1 MTEINNKKYFIY
13 KYTPIFLLFTSI
25 LNEIDF
31 NLQFKYFSFNFA
43 YILIFYYSL
52 KRDGGI
58 GYILI
63 FIAGLF
69 NDVINGLPMGISSL
83 SYLLL
88 SAAAAY
94 LRNITLTPNLIKDW
108 LFFLITLLVL
118 NFITFIYYILFYDYK
133 VNYFDQ
139 MINILFTI
147 LILNFITYSYLIL
160 FFNYEINYFDQ
171 ITNITGTFLSYFFFS
186 YIFKFYNDFIL
197 GKFN

>member
-1 MTEINNKKYFIY
+1 
-13 KYTPIFLLFTSI
+13 
-25 LNEIDF
+25 
-31 NLQFKYFSFNFA
+31 
-43 YILIFYYSL
+43 
-52 KRDGGI
+52 
-58 GYILI
+58 
-63 FIAGLF
+63 
-69 NDVINGLPMGISSL
+69 MGISSL

-94 LRNITLTPNLIKDW
+94 LRNITLRPNLIKDW
-108 LFFLITLLVL
+108 IFF
-118 NFITFIYYILFYDYK
+118 
-133 VNYFDQ
+133 
-139 MINILFTI
+139 LFTI

>member
-1 MTEINNKKYFIY
+1 MNNKKKYFLY
-13 KYTPIFLLFTSI
+13 KYTPIFLLFTSV

-31 NLQFKYFSFNFA
+31 NLEFKYFSFNFA

-52 KRDGGI
+52 KREGSI

-69 NDVINGLPMGISSL
+69 NDVVNGLQMGISSL

-88 SAAAAY
+88 CAAAAY
-94 LRNITLTPNLIKDW
+94 LRNITLRPNLIKDW
-108 LFFLITLLVL
+108 IFFLI
-118 NFITFIYYILFYDYK
+118 
-133 VNYFDQ
+133 
-139 MINILFTI
+139 TI
-147 LILNFITYSYLIL
+147 LILNFVTYAYLIL

-171 ITNITGTFLSYFFFS
+171 VVNIIGTFLMYFVFS
-186 YIFKFYNDFIL
+186 YIFRFYDNFTL

>member
-1 MTEINNKKYFIY
+1 MRNISKKMKSFLY
-13 KYTPIFLLFTSI
+13 KHTPLILLFTSV

-31 NLQFKYFSFNFA
+31 NNLEFKYFSFNFA

-52 KRDGGI
+52 KREGSI

-88 SAAAAY
+88 CAAAAY
-94 LRNITLTPNLIKDW
+94 LRNITLRPNLIKDW
-108 LFFLITLLVL
+108 IFFLI
-118 NFITFIYYILFYDYK
+118 
-133 VNYFDQ
+133 
-139 MINILFTI
+139 TI
-147 LILNFITYSYLIL
+147 LILNFVTYTYLIL

-171 ITNITGTFLSYFFFS
+171 VVNIIGTFLMYFVFS
-186 YIFKFYNDFIL
+186 YIFRFYDNFTL